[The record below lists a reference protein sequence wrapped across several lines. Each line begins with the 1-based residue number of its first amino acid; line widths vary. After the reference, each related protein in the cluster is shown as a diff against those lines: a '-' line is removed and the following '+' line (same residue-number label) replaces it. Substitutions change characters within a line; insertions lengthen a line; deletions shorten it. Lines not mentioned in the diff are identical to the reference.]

1 MGFFTGRVTGCRYRV
16 TGRSLS
22 TFHQDHVEK
31 LADHMIGK
39 QRIMA
44 ADGNQIG
51 WIAGDHILDTRFE
64 LAKNIVHDTLQFALR
79 IDQQKI
85 PADLLRAYTM
95 VELEGLAAGNP
106 SGLPS
111 ARQRREARML
121 AKERLE
127 KEAKDGRYLRRK
139 AIPLLW
145 DAPSGELIVATTAA
159 SALDRLHSLFKQTFA
174 RGLEPLGAGRQA
186 FLFAEAANRTRGV
199 DDAAP
204 TVFVPGQSPSVAWAQ
219 EENNRDFL
227 GNEFLL
233 WLWFLVENESDTI
246 ALTDGSEVAVM
257 LARTLV
263 LECPRGETG
272 RESISSDGPAKLPE
286 ALRAIQAGK
295 LPRKAGLTLVRHD
308 QQYEFTLHAESLAV
322 TSARLPAP
330 EGEEERARQ
339 EERVTL
345 LRSLLE
351 TLDLLYVAFLERRLG
366 DAWGKETARIKKWL
380 ASRGA

>member
-1 MGFFTGRVTGCRYRV
+1 MGFFSGRVTCCRYRV

-22 TFHQDHVEK
+22 AFHPDHLEK
-31 LADHMIGK
+31 LAENKIGK

-44 ADGNQIG
+44 SDGSQAG
-51 WIAGDHILDTRFE
+51 WTAGDHILDSKFE

-79 IDQQKI
+79 IDVQKV
-85 PADLLRAYTM
+85 PGDLLRAYTM

-139 AIPLLW
+139 ATPLLW
-145 DAPSGELIVATTAA
+145 DAPSGELIVATTSA
-159 SALDRLHSLFKQTFA
+159 SALDRLHPLFKQTFE

-186 FLFAEAANRTRGV
+186 FLFAEATNRSRGV

-204 TVFVPGQSPSVAWAQ
+204 TVFVASQSPSVAWTPD
-219 EENNRDFL
+219 EDNRDFL

-233 WLWFLVENESDTI
+233 WLWFTLENDTDTI
-246 ALTDGSEVAVM
+246 KATDGSEITVM

-263 LECPRGETG
+263 LECPRGQTG
-272 RESISSDGPAKLPE
+272 RESISSEGPTKLPE

-322 TSARLPAP
+322 ASAKLPAP
-330 EGEEERARQ
+330 EGEDERARQ
-339 EERVTL
+339 EERVTQ

-351 TLDLLYVAFLERRLG
+351 TLDLLYAAFLEHRLG
-366 DAWGKETARIKKWL
+366 DSWAKESGRMKKWL
-380 ASRGA
+380 AR